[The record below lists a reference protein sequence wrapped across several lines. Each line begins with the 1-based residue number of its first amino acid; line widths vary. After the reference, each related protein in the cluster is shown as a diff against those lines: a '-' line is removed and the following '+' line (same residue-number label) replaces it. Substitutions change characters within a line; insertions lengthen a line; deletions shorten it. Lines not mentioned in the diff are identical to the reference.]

1 MSGRWLWVAC
11 LVPAVW
17 ATIGCEKKNDEPRA
31 VPQALVTSAQL
42 RTVYFKALT
51 PFLPA
56 KLKGYEQVRDEGST
70 GKYGEVVVSEAER
83 VFRGPEGH
91 EVTVRIVDTSIAD
104 KLGRAISA
112 AAADA
117 KKRAEDDPSAPIISE
132 HAVGFVRFD
141 EENTKAEANLLVGDR
156 FVVAVTTEGF
166 PDTRE
171 LRRLTHE
178 LNLLGLSKLR

>member
-1 MSGRWLWVAC
+1 MWVGCLWAS
-11 LVPAVW
+11 AVW
-17 ATIGCEKKNDEPRA
+17 TFGCDKKAADAEAPPPLVASTA
-31 VPQALVTSAQL
+31 VL

-56 KLKGYEQVRDEGST
+56 KLNGYEQVRDEGST
-70 GKYGEVVVSEAER
+70 GKYGEVIVSEAER
-83 VFRGPEGH
+83 TFRGPEGH
-91 EVTVRIVDTSIAD
+91 EVSIRIVDTSIAE
-104 KLGRAISA
+104 KLGKAISA

-117 KKRAEDDPSAPIISE
+117 KRRPVDDPSAPIISE
-132 HAVGFVRFD
+132 HAVGFVRYD
-141 EENTKAEANLLVGDR
+141 EDNTKAEANLLVGDR

-171 LRRLTHE
+171 LRRLTDE

>member
-1 MSGRWLWVAC
+1 MSGRALWHAC
-11 LVPAVW
+11 LLALAFVTA
-17 ATIGCEKKNDEPRA
+17 ACEEKEAEAAAAPPPSVA
-31 VPQALVTSAQL
+31 SAQL

-51 PFLPA
+51 PFLPV
-56 KLKGYEQVRDEGST
+56 KLSGYEQVRDEGST
-70 GKYGEVVVSEAER
+70 GKYGEVIVSEAER
-83 VFRGPEGH
+83 VFRAPDGH
-91 EVTVRIVDTSIAD
+91 EVSVRIVDTSIAE
-104 KLGRAISA
+104 KLGKAISA

-117 KKRAEDDPSAPIISE
+117 KERADDDPSAPIIYD
-132 HAVGFVRFD
+132 HAVGFVRYD
-141 EENTKAEANLLVGDR
+141 EDNTKAEANLLVGER

>member
-1 MSGRWLWVAC
+1 MSGRWIRVAC
-11 LVPAVW
+11 LLCGFWALGACSEQAKEAEPIPAPAVS
-17 ATIGCEKKNDEPRA
+17 
-31 VPQALVTSAQL
+31 SAQL

-51 PFLPA
+51 PFLPQ
-56 KLKGYEQVRDEGST
+56 KLKGYEQVKDEGST

-83 VFRGPEGH
+83 VFRAPGGN
-91 EVTVRIVDTSIAD
+91 EVSVRIVDTSIAE
-104 KLGRAISA
+104 KLGKAISA

-117 KKRAEDDPSAPIISE
+117 KLRDPDDPSAPIISD

-141 EENTKAEANLLVGDR
+141 EDNTKAEANLLVGDR
-156 FVVAVTTEGF
+156 YVVAVTTEGF